1 MIKERNGK
9 MSMRQI
15 GSLRHRGEGEDTEVF
30 VEGNGHKGW
39 VRKSFLI
46 AWLAE
51 RGKLVLV

>member
-1 MIKERNGK
+1 
-9 MSMRQI
+9 MSMMQI
-15 GSLRHRGEGEDTEVF
+15 ESLRHRGEGEDTEVF
-30 VEGNGHKGW
+30 VNGNGHKGW